1 MRFVY
6 LGNLCLLPLQR
17 LVLFGRLGPVYVAA
31 WYRARYRA
39 LLKAGGSTAV
49 ACLYGN
55 PGVSG
60 ALEGMLVGRAG
71 VLEGGRVVVFGDG
84 RLRRARQVPEDLLLV
99 IPAGE
104 LDVVVVGVVQ
114 AEQRLAD
121 ALVV

>member
-1 MRFVY
+1 
-6 LGNLCLLPLQR
+6 
-17 LVLFGRLGPVYVAA
+17 
-31 WYRARYRA
+31 
-39 LLKAGGSTAV
+39 
-49 ACLYGN
+49 
-55 PGVSG
+55 
-60 ALEGMLVGRAG
+60 MLVGRAG